1 MWTLPSFTP
10 GSLFWSMLTLHSAM
24 LSRIISKN
32 KKKKRKNP
40 LTVNYTSAFLP
51 KVNGSLIDRLYS

>member
-32 KKKKRKNP
+32 KKKKRKKP
-40 LTVNYTSAFLP
+40 VDGELHFSGFSE
-51 KVNGSLIDRLYS
+51 G